1 MNDNIDNRIIDLM
14 KDNMR
19 RDYTIPE
26 IMKDLEIRNR
36 ERVVTSLA
44 RLEGQKEVEISREK
58 GRAKC
63 YRIKE

>member
-1 MNDNIDNRIIDLM
+1 MQDTIDNKIINLL

-26 IMKDLEIRNR
+26 IMKDLDIKNR
-36 ERVVTSLA
+36 EKVVTSLA
-44 RLEGQKEVEISREK
+44 RLEGQKKVEISREK

-63 YRIKE
+63 YRLKE